1 MFCLIYASSDFQK
14 NINSFTVHV
23 HEIIECT
30 NTEMNGM
37 IMNESSYYAVG
48 EIRPCR

>member
-1 MFCLIYASSDFQK
+1 MFCLIYARRDFKK
-14 NINSFTVHV
+14 NINSFTE
-23 HEIIECT
+23 HETIKWT
-30 NTEMNGM
+30 NTEMNRM